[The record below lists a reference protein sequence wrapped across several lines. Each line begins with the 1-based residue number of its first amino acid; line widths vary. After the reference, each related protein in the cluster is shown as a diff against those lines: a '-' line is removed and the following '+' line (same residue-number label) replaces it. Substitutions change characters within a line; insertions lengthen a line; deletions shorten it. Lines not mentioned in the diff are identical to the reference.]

1 MKKSDPLKKKQKN
14 TQQTL
19 SIAPGGGGGG
29 VMGAIMPLLR
39 ILGLEL
45 CEQLPVVR
53 FLARKM
59 VQTVSRL
66 NPCGLSMLVVWYES
80 TSSISR

>member
-1 MKKSDPLKKKQKN
+1 MNWGMKKSDPLKKKQKN

-19 SIAPGGGGGG
+19 SIAPGGGGERE
-29 VMGAIMPLLR
+29 GAIMPLLR

-66 NPCGLSMLVVWYES
+66 NPCGLSMLVV
-80 TSSISR
+80 RL